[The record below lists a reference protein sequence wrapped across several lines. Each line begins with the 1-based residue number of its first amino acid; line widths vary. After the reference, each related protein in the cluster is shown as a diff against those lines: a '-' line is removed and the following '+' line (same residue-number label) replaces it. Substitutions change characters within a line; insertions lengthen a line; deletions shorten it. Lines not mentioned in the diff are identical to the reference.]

1 MQKVIMSKRN
11 RQLRHKRRVRG
22 IVLLTVLFS
31 ILALVLFAIA
41 LSVADRNEFIGLGVG
56 CALAAIA
63 FYPWRRKSQDF
74 SLNES
79 GVVLT
84 GSGLEMPWQQL
95 VDCRV
100 NGNRV
105 DPAFAGTGNISAK
118 FGTQTVQL
126 QLVRSN
132 ERLDFYNRAWNQIFS
147 NHVPILDNLLAKV
160 LAIELQRHPSE
171 SVLASGSIDFGRG
184 VKTPSRVYFAM
195 LLLIICTIA
204 GGAFSQ
210 QPTFSIAIAI
220 LLIFVLLAIGLL
232 NLLDRI
238 RKRKSQVGIAGLV
251 ISPSRFVLQS
261 KTLSGEMKWSE
272 LKGVELKPN
281 VRRPKLLRLKLE
293 GVDVNLLEEYQLP
306 LWYLYKQIQL
316 FRSKYATS
324 PVIADTFVP
333 APKAAP
339 PIGDNNPY
347 RPPSME

>member
-1 MQKVIMSKRN
+1 MLKRN
-11 RQLRHKRRVRG
+11 RQSRRKRRVRG
-22 IVLLTVLFS
+22 IVLLTVLFA

-41 LSVADRNEFIGLGVG
+41 LSVADRNEFIGTGVG

-63 FYPWRRKSQDF
+63 LYPWRRKSQDF

-84 GSGLEMPWQQL
+84 GSGLEMPWEKL
-95 VDCRV
+95 VDCRI

-105 DPAFAGTGNISAK
+105 DPSFAGVGSLSAE
-118 FGTQTVQL
+118 FGSREIQL
-126 QLVRSN
+126 KLTRSE

-147 NHVPILDNLLAKV
+147 NHVPTLDNLLAKV
-160 LAIELQRHPSE
+160 LAIELQRHPPD
-171 SVLASGSIDFGRG
+171 SVLAAGSIDFAHG
-184 VKTPSRVYFAM
+184 VTTPPRVYVAM

-210 QPTFSIAIAI
+210 QPTFSIVIAI
-220 LLIFVLLAIGLL
+220 LLIFVLLAVGLL
-232 NLLDRI
+232 NLLDRV
-238 RKRKSQVGIAGLV
+238 RKRKSRVGNAGLV

-261 KTLSGEMKWSE
+261 KALSGEMRWSE

-281 VRRPKLLRLKLE
+281 GRKPKILRLKLD

-306 LWYLYKQIQL
+306 LWYLYQKIQL

-324 PVIADTFVP
+324 PVTADTYVP
-333 APKAAP
+333 APRVAP
-339 PIGDNNPY
+339 PIGDDNPY